1 MTLSLLNTL
10 ICKSLVSLNEIKYL
24 GFVKFVTSTCRCCY

>member
-24 GFVKFVTSTCRCCY
+24 GFYCLTC